1 MRKGKREKVDN
12 KFSLDELKKQ
22 SFNSYLFIITL
33 VRKDGSMELKVDLK
47 DRSYPIIIEKG
58 LINRVSEEIRKVYK
72 GKKIFIITDD
82 NVNKYYGG
90 KISGELKKNDF
101 EVKLLA
107 LKPGEETKNFNTLP
121 IVYNELLDF
130 NLTRSDLI
138 IALGGGVIGD
148 LAGFVASTYLRGV
161 DFVQIP
167 TSLLAQ
173 VDSSVGG
180 KVAVDLDRGKNLVG
194 SFYHPKC
201 VLIDPEVL
209 NTLDNRFFI
218 DGMAEVIKYGCIK
231 DKQFFDYLEKMENNQ
246 QLINNMEVVIHKCC
260 DIKRQV
266 VENDEKDKGE
276 RMLLNFGH
284 TLGHAIEQHYNYTKY
299 SHGEGVAIGMYVI
312 SKISEEKGL
321 TKKGT
326 SQRIKDILVKYNL
339 PYELD
344 VNIEETLEAINLD
357 KKKLGND
364 LNVIILKEIGNSEIY
379 KTTAEFFKI

>member
-22 SFNSYLFIITL
+22 PFNSYLFIITL

-284 TLGHAIEQHYNYTKY
+284 TLGHAIEQYYNYTKY

>member
-1 MRKGKREKVDN
+1 
-12 KFSLDELKKQ
+12 
-22 SFNSYLFIITL
+22 
-33 VRKDGSMELKVDLK
+33 MELLVDLK
-47 DRSYPIIIEKG
+47 ERSYPIIIEKG
-58 LINRVSEEIRKVYK
+58 IINRVGEKITNVYK
-72 GKKIFIITDD
+72 GKKILIITDD
-82 NVNKYYGG
+82 NVNKYYGE
-90 KISGELKKNDF
+90 IVCNSLRDSNFDI
-101 EVKLLA
+101 KLLS
-107 LKPGEETKNFNTLP
+107 LKPGEETKNFNTLS
-121 IVYNELLDF
+121 ILYNELLNF

-148 LAGFVASTYLRGV
+148 LTGFVASTYLRGV
-161 DFVQIP
+161 DFIQIP

-209 NTLDNRFFI
+209 STLEDRFFI

-231 DKQFFDYLEKMENNQ
+231 DSKFFNYLEKMENNQ
-246 QLINNMEVVIHKCC
+246 QLINNMEEVIHKCC
-260 DIKRQV
+260 DVKRKV

-299 SHGEGVAIGMYVI
+299 SHGEAVAIGMYII
-312 SKISEEKGL
+312 SKISENIGL

-326 SQRIKDILVKYNL
+326 AQRIKDILVKYNL
-339 PYELD
+339 PYEMDVDIKDILD
-344 VNIEETLEAINLD
+344 VINLD
-357 KKKLGND
+357 KKKLGKD
-364 LNVIILKEIGNSEIY
+364 LNLIILKEIGNSEIY
-379 KTTAEFFKI
+379 KTTMEFFN

>member
-1 MRKGKREKVDN
+1 
-12 KFSLDELKKQ
+12 
-22 SFNSYLFIITL
+22 
-33 VRKDGSMELKVDLK
+33 MELKVDLK

-90 KISGELKKNDF
+90 KISEELKKNDF

-231 DKQFFDYLEKMENNQ
+231 DKQFFDYLEKMENSQ

-284 TLGHAIEQHYNYTKY
+284 TLGHAIEQYYNYTKY

-379 KTTAEFFKI
+379 KTTAEFFKK

>member
-90 KISGELKKNDF
+90 KISEELKKNDF

-284 TLGHAIEQHYNYTKY
+284 TLGHAIEQYYNYTKY
-299 SHGEGVAIGMYVI
+299 SHGEGVAIGIYVI

>member
-1 MRKGKREKVDN
+1 M
-12 KFSLDELKKQ
+12 Q
-22 SFNSYLFIITL
+22 
-33 VRKDGSMELKVDLK
+33 LKVDLK

-58 LINRVSEEIRKVYK
+58 LINRVSKEIIKVYK

-90 KISGELKKNDF
+90 KISEELKHNDF
-101 EVKLLA
+101 EVKLLS

-121 IVYNELLDF
+121 MIYNELLDF

-161 DFVQIP
+161 DFIQIP

-180 KVAVDLDRGKNLVG
+180 KVAVDLERGKNLVG

-231 DKQFFDYLEKMENNQ
+231 DKQFFDHIEKMENKK
-246 QLINNMEVVIHKCC
+246 QLINSMELIIHKCC

-284 TLGHAIEQHYNYTKY
+284 TLGHAIEQYYNYTKY
-299 SHGEGVAIGMYVI
+299 SHGEGVAIGMYAI

-344 VNIEETLEAINLD
+344 INIEEILEAINLD
-357 KKKLGND
+357 KKKLGNN
-364 LNVIILKEIGNSEIY
+364 LNVIILNEIGSSKVY

>member
-1 MRKGKREKVDN
+1 
-12 KFSLDELKKQ
+12 
-22 SFNSYLFIITL
+22 
-33 VRKDGSMELKVDLK
+33 MELIVDLK

-90 KISGELKKNDF
+90 KISEELKVSDF
-101 EVKLLA
+101 EVKLLS

-284 TLGHAIEQHYNYTKY
+284 TLGHAIEQYYNYTKY

>member
-1 MRKGKREKVDN
+1 M
-12 KFSLDELKKQ
+12 Q
-22 SFNSYLFIITL
+22 
-33 VRKDGSMELKVDLK
+33 LKVDLK

-58 LINRVSEEIRKVYK
+58 LINRVSKEIIKVYK

-90 KISGELKKNDF
+90 KISEELKHNDF
-101 EVKLLA
+101 EVKLLS

-121 IVYNELLDF
+121 MIYNELLDF

-161 DFVQIP
+161 DFIQIP

-180 KVAVDLDRGKNLVG
+180 KVAVDLERGKNLVG

-231 DKQFFDYLEKMENNQ
+231 DKQFFDYIEKMENKK
-246 QLINNMEVVIHKCC
+246 QLINSMELIIHKCC

-284 TLGHAIEQHYNYTKY
+284 TLGHAIEQYYNYTKY
-299 SHGEGVAIGMYVI
+299 SHGEGVAIGMYAI

-321 TKKGT
+321 TKNGT

-344 VNIEETLEAINLD
+344 INIEEILEAINLD
-357 KKKLGND
+357 KKKLGNN

>member
-1 MRKGKREKVDN
+1 
-12 KFSLDELKKQ
+12 
-22 SFNSYLFIITL
+22 
-33 VRKDGSMELKVDLK
+33 MELIVDLK
-47 DRSYPIIIEKG
+47 DRSYSIIIEKG

-82 NVNKYYGG
+82 NVNKYYGD
-90 KISGELKKNDF
+90 KISNELKGSDF
-101 EVKLLA
+101 EVKLLS

-209 NTLDNRFFI
+209 NTLEDRFFI

-231 DKQFFDYLEKMENNQ
+231 DKEFFDYLEKMENNK

-364 LNVIILKEIGNSEIY
+364 LNIIILKEIGSSEIY
-379 KTTAEFFKI
+379 KTTAEFLKE

>member
-1 MRKGKREKVDN
+1 
-12 KFSLDELKKQ
+12 
-22 SFNSYLFIITL
+22 
-33 VRKDGSMELKVDLK
+33 MELKVDLK
-47 DRSYPIIIEKG
+47 DRSYSIIIEKG

-82 NVNKYYGG
+82 NVNKYYGD
-90 KISGELKKNDF
+90 KISNELKGSDF
-101 EVKLLA
+101 EVKLLS

-201 VLIDPEVL
+201 VLIDPDVL
-209 NTLDNRFFI
+209 NTLEDRFFI

-231 DKQFFDYLEKMENNQ
+231 DKEFFDYLEKMENNQ

-284 TLGHAIEQHYNYTKY
+284 TLGHAIEQYYNYTKY

-344 VNIEETLEAINLD
+344 VKIEETLEAINLD

-364 LNVIILKEIGNSEIY
+364 LNVIILKEIGSSEIY
-379 KTTAEFFKI
+379 KTTAEFLKE

>member
-1 MRKGKREKVDN
+1 
-12 KFSLDELKKQ
+12 
-22 SFNSYLFIITL
+22 
-33 VRKDGSMELKVDLK
+33 MELKVDLK
-47 DRSYPIIIEKG
+47 DRSYQIIIEKG
-58 LINRVSEEIRKVYK
+58 LINRVSEEISRVYK

-90 KISGELKKNDF
+90 KISEELKKNGF
-101 EVKLLA
+101 EVNLLS

-121 IVYNELLDF
+121 IVYDELLDF

-148 LAGFVASTYLRGV
+148 LAGFVASTYLRGI

-231 DKQFFDYLEKMENNQ
+231 DKQFFDYLEKMENKKK
-246 QLINNMEVVIHKCC
+246 LINNMELVIHKCC

-266 VENDEKDKGE
+266 VENDEKDRGE

-284 TLGHAIEQHYNYTKY
+284 TLGHAIEQYYNYTKY

-364 LNVIILKEIGNSEIY
+364 LNVIILKEIGSSEIY
-379 KTTAEFFKI
+379 KTTAEFFNK